1 MTNLN
6 DQIGKINEQIKQL
19 QNKKKTLLA
28 KDISQLIRKT
38 YGSNIKV
45 FKTEIPLSVKA
56 AETSAVGKSIYSYDK
71 NGKVADAYRNLT
83 REVMNNEQRTKH
95 KSEIIR

>member
-28 KDISQLIRKT
+28 KGISQLIRKT
-38 YGSNIKV
+38 YGGNIKV
-45 FKTEIPLSVKA
+45 FKTEIPLQVKA
-56 AETSAVGKSIYSYDK
+56 AETFAVGKSIYSYDK
-71 NGKVADAYRNLT
+71 NGKVSDAYGI
-83 REVMNNEQRTKH
+83 
-95 KSEIIR
+95 S

>member
-1 MTNLN
+1 MVDGRTN
-6 DQIGKINEQIKQL
+6 
-19 QNKKKTLLA
+19 LA

-38 YGSNIKV
+38 YGGNIKV

-83 REVMNNEQRTKH
+83 KEVMNNEQRTKH

>member
-1 MTNLN
+1 MVDGRTN
-6 DQIGKINEQIKQL
+6 
-19 QNKKKTLLA
+19 LA

-71 NGKVADAYRNLT
+71 NGKVVDVY
-83 REVMNNEQRTKH
+83 KH
-95 KSEIIR
+95 GLPKNKIFLGRGGIAE